1 MRFPV
6 LNTILLGTLIAS
18 ASADPASAQR
28 RHSGPSGIQDKY
40 CLQGRSWGYPGN
52 CQFSSYRQCMAT
64 ASGTFATC
72 GINPAYAYGQP
83 PQYGGPYGA
92 YGYGGPS
99 ITFGF
104 GAGRGW

>member
-1 MRFPV
+1 MRFSL
-6 LNTILLGTLIAS
+6 LNTILLGLLIAS

-28 RHSGPSGIQDKY
+28 RHIGPSGIQDKY

-72 GINPAYAYGQP
+72 GINPAYAYGQQ

-92 YGYGGPS
+92 YGYGAPS

-104 GAGRGW
+104 GGGRGW

>member
-1 MRFPV
+1 MRFS
-6 LNTILLGTLIAS
+6 LLTILLGTLIAL
-18 ASADPASAQR
+18 ASGNSASAQR
-28 RHSGPSGIQDKY
+28 RLIGPPGVQDRY

-72 GINPAYAYGQP
+72 GINPAYAYGPQ
-83 PQYGGPYGA
+83 PQYGTNNA

-104 GAGRGW
+104 GGGRGW